1 MSYLTMQEE
10 KLTLEL
16 QPDQKDVVMNKIREL
31 TLSIMYK
38 QARRYLVY
46 FESSEPGSCCLS
58 SKTVRQPG
66 VAIAPDPGVI

>member
-1 MSYLTMQEE
+1 MPAYKLDPEWVMSYLTMQEE

-46 FESSEPGSCCLS
+46 FESSEPDEED
-58 SKTVRQPG
+58 KNVRLM
-66 VAIAPDPGVI
+66 

>member
-46 FESSEPGSCCLS
+46 FESSEPDEED
-58 SKTVRQPG
+58 KNVRLM
-66 VAIAPDPGVI
+66 